1 MKKLLLLVTIMLLAL
16 SLCACTADTPAP
28 AGDTSGDAPQES
40 SDAPDTPDDGQT
52 VDLPILDEINQNV
65 QVGTSGSYMTAVQ
78 AAAKLLDWGV
88 DTGLDPEEIRT
99 AAAAWLGNMGND
111 DQTAFAEKLALVDN
125 AYQSLLKDGAED
137 LLSSAGCENTGY
149 PWSDQPVESIEVIMD
164 AAGLRS

>member
-16 SLCACTADTPAP
+16 SLCACTVDTPAP

-52 VDLPILDEINQNV
+52 VDLPILDEIDQNV

-137 LLSSAGCENTGY
+137 LLSSAGCTDTAY
-149 PWSDQPVESIEVIMD
+149 PWSTEPVESIEAIMD

>member
-1 MKKLLLLVTIMLLAL
+1 MKKLLFLVTIMLLAL
-16 SLCACTADTPAP
+16 SLCACTVDTPAP

-52 VDLPILDEINQNV
+52 VDLPILDEIDQNV
-65 QVGTSGSYMTAVQ
+65 QVGTSSSYMTAVQ

-137 LLSSAGCENTGY
+137 LLSSAGCTDTAY
-149 PWSDQPVESIEVIMD
+149 PWSTEPVESIEAIMD